1 MTVDVRVNVEKLG
14 AQLDLGD
21 ILEVEDFTVRICP
34 QNDVPVLLRLVISPD
49 IGQDV
54 FA

>member
-1 MTVDVRVNVEKLG
+1 MTVDVRVNVEELG
-14 AQLDLGD
+14 AQLDVGD
-21 ILEVEDFTVRICP
+21 VLEPQDLTVGIGL
-34 QNDVPVLLRLVISPD
+34 QNDVGILLRLVIAPD